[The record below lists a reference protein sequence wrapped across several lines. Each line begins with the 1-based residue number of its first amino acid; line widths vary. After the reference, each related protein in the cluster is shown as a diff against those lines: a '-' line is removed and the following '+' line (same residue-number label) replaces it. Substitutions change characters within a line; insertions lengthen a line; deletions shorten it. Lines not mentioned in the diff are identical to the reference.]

1 MVIAKV
7 MDTMSDVGVKM
18 VIAVDS
24 VIRKNVTLFFVSLDF
39 LYYPLLNDYFLMFL
53 NYFHTHF

>member
-18 VIAVDS
+18 VMAVDS
-24 VIRKNVTLFFVSLDF
+24 VIRKNVTLCFVLIHF
-39 LYYPLLNDYFLMFL
+39 LYYPLLNDYFFKFP
-53 NYFHTHF
+53 NYFHTHL